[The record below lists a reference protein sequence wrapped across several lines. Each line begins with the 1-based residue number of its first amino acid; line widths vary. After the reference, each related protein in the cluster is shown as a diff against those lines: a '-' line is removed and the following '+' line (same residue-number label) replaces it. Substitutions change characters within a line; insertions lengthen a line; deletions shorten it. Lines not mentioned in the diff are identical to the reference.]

1 MFEDRPQRAFQTGSL
16 VDAEILIFVRSGQ
29 VIGNFVVSDDGKE
42 HGLFV
47 MTRG

>member
-1 MFEDRPQRAFQTGSL
+1 M
-16 VDAEILIFVRSGQ
+16 VDAEILILVRSGQ
-29 VIGNFVVSDDGKE
+29 VIGKFVVSGDGKD